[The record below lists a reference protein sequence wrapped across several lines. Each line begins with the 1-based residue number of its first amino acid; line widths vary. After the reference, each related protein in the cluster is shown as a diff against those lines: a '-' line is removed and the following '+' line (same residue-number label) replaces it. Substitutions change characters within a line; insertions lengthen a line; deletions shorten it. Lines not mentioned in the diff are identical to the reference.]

1 MLDEK
6 DITQAVEKKRLVEN
20 ISRSELRECRGK
32 NCIHRIC
39 SSLHIRR
46 ERLVRSEGDA
56 RVLRSSFA
64 G

>member
-20 ISRSELRECRGK
+20 ISRSELRESRGK

-39 SSLHIRR
+39 YASHPQR
-46 ERLVRSEGDA
+46 ERLGNGKALSPSD
-56 RVLRSSFA
+56 
-64 G
+64 